1 MSFIIIDLIR
11 GPFYLF
17 ASRSSDIYG
26 ELAYLYHQTHF
37 RAFPWI
43 VGMMLGV
50 FAARNKQIN
59 IPEVSSFSQ
68 KVFRTI
74 KNSFYKLQKI
84 SIVMWILTA
93 LTTVAVFFPRA
104 LSFLLINRQIM
115 ASFYKLW
122 TFAIAWIIL
131 ACHYDRSSK
140 LNKFLSHSTWMP
152 VEKIGLS
159 LYLVHVFVIA
169 NFLISRKHPIDFDLD
184 MMVSNFALID

>member
-11 GPFYLF
+11 GLFYLF
-17 ASRSSDIYG
+17 ALRSSDIYG

-74 KNSFYKLQKI
+74 KNSFYAAENFNRHVDIDSFDHGSSIFPACLKFYFNQPTNYGEFLQ
-84 SIVMWILTA
+84 A
-93 LTTVAVFFPRA
+93 LVVCNSLDHFCMPLRQELKTEPIPFA
-104 LSFLLINRQIM
+104 L
-115 ASFYKLW
+115 
-122 TFAIAWIIL
+122 
-131 ACHYDRSSK
+131 
-140 LNKFLSHSTWMP
+140 
-152 VEKIGLS
+152 
-159 LYLVHVFVIA
+159 
-169 NFLISRKHPIDFDLD
+169 DLD
-184 MMVSNFALID
+184 ASGKDWAEPLPGSRVCYCQFSYFTKASNRF